1 MAQLLVRDIED
12 DVKSRLQERAQS
24 HGMSLEALVRDIL
37 RDAAKAK
44 RPTNRLG
51 TEIADLFRGRGLDE
65 DIPEWHG
72 ETVEPPKFD

>member
-12 DVKSRLQERAQS
+12 DVKSRLQERAQR

-37 RDAAKAK
+37 RDAAKEK
-44 RPTNRLG
+44 RPAKRLG
-51 TEIADLFRGRGLDE
+51 TEIADLFRGRGLEE